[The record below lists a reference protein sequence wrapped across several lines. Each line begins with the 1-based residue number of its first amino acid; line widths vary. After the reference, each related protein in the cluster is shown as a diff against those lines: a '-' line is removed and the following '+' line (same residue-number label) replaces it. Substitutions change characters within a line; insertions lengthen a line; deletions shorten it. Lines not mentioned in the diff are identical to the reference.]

1 MPSFFWLVARHI
13 PSHFPQ
19 PRSLTHAQSTSCLW
33 LYVFLWSFWCWQ
45 PFCSCAARRRHRG
58 RLMVSVLQLHVY
70 HFFTMSSNQDCCLS
84 LFHRSNP
91 WLQKHKG
98 TVYFYLLFLLSL
110 LTMCTIFFL
119 NLITV
124 YTQQESQESK
134 SLQPSADRLSAVTQ
148 IVLDTWNKMHP
159 NLKEICLNLRE
170 CENFIYLHLHLY
182 RNVFRLPQ
190 SRIKEGFIR
199 NDILSSKHMWMY
211 LLHEMQ
217 SKQNHSKG

>member
-19 PRSLTHAQSTSCLW
+19 PLSLTHAQSTSCLW

-70 HFFTMSSNQDCCLS
+70 HFFTMNSNQDCCLS
-84 LFHRSNP
+84 PFHRSNP

-119 NLITV
+119 
-124 YTQQESQESK
+124 E
-134 SLQPSADRLSAVTQ
+134 
-148 IVLDTWNKMHP
+148 P
-159 NLKEICLNLRE
+159 NQCLNPAGKSGKQIPPTISWQAQCSNTDCFR
-170 CENFIYLHLHLY
+170 YL
-182 RNVFRLPQ
+182 
-190 SRIKEGFIR
+190 E
-199 NDILSSKHMWMY
+199 
-211 LLHEMQ
+211 
-217 SKQNHSKG
+217 